1 MIISKDLLLLG
12 QQFLNFRRQ
21 NNNNTENPDQ

>member
-21 NNNNTENPDQ
+21 NSNTENPEQ

>member
-21 NNNNTENPDQ
+21 NNNTENPDQ